1 MRHVTATVDR
11 IGLLQ
16 IDSVNVL
23 TRAHYLPLFSRLGPY
38 DRALLDR
45 ASGRAP
51 RRLVEYW
58 AHEASLVP
66 PSTQRL
72 LRWRMRR
79 SEEAWGGMRSIAAQ
93 RPDLVQAVRD
103 ELKDRTVPM
112 TAGQVEA
119 ALEHDVPRA
128 KVDWGWNW
136 SEVKRALEFLFY
148 AGEISSAGRT
158 TSFERRYAV
167 PGAGPAARRRRRA
180 GPQRPRG
187 VRRADPDRGPGARR
201 RERALPARLLP
212 APSGRL
218 ARGGRRTGRQPASC
232 CPWRSRAGGR
242 PGYLHRD
249 ARLPRRVDARAL
261 LVPFDPLVWFR
272 WRAEHLFG
280 FHYRIEIYVPAEKR
294 VHGYY
299 VLPFLLGD
307 RLVARVDLKADRQ
320 SGALLVRS
328 AYAEDHAPPETAAEL
343 AAELHDMARWLDL
356 DDVRVEE
363 RGDLAAALSVEVS
376 AGLSPSTVPAS
387 ARRTPARRRR
397 RPGRR
402 RGRADRRR
410 RAGSS
415 RPSRSP
421 GAAPQRRRSTVTP
434 DQPTATA
441 AASGSC
447 RSSARSSGQPRVGRG
462 QRGPCPGSSRYASA
476 SRGDPRAE
484 RPGGRAAGAGPA
496 TAGAPAP

>member
-1 MRHVTATVDR
+1 MTASATVTRTVQRLSLPRARRVAIAAQGLAAPRPAAPTMRQLTATVER

-38 DRALLDR
+38 DRSLLDR
-45 ASGRAP
+45 ASSRAP

-103 ELKDRTVPM
+103 ELADRTVPM

-128 KVDWGWNW
+128 RVDWGWNW

-167 PGAGPAARRRRRA
+167 PDRVLPRAVVAAPDLSDHESFVALTRIAARAHGVASEPCLRDYFRLRPDDSRA
-180 GPQRPRG
+180 AVATLVESG
-187 VRRADPDRGPGARR
+187 
-201 RERALPARLLP
+201 ELLP
-212 APSGRL
+212 VEVEG
-218 ARGGRRTGRQPASC
+218 
-232 CPWRSRAGGR
+232 WGR
-242 PGYLHRD
+242 PAYLHRD

-280 FHYRIEIYVPAEKR
+280 FHYRIEIYTPAEKR
-294 VHGYY
+294 VFGYY

-307 RLVARVDLKADRQ
+307 RLVARVDLKADRR

-328 AYAEDHAPPETAAEL
+328 AYAEEHAPPSMAWEL
-343 AAELHDMARWLDL
+343 AAELREMARWLGL
-356 DDVRVEE
+356 DEVRVED
-363 RGDLAAALSVEVS
+363 RGDLAAALSVEV
-376 AGLSPSTVPAS
+376 
-387 ARRTPARRRR
+387 AR
-397 RPGRR
+397 
-402 RGRADRRR
+402 
-410 RAGSS
+410 
-415 RPSRSP
+415 
-421 GAAPQRRRSTVTP
+421 
-434 DQPTATA
+434 
-441 AASGSC
+441 
-447 RSSARSSGQPRVGRG
+447 
-462 QRGPCPGSSRYASA
+462 
-476 SRGDPRAE
+476 
-484 RPGGRAAGAGPA
+484 
-496 TAGAPAP
+496 

>member
-1 MRHVTATVDR
+1 MTTPVRLSAARARRVAIAAQGLATSRPTGPGMRQVTATVER

-45 ASGRAP
+45 AAARAP
-51 RRLVEYW
+51 RRLAEYW

-66 PSTQRL
+66 PSTLRL

-79 SEEAWGGMRSIAAQ
+79 SEEAWGGIRSIAAQ

-103 ELKDRTVPM
+103 ELKDRSVPM

-136 SEVKRALEFLFY
+136 SEVKRALEYLFY

-167 PGAGPAARRRRRA
+167 PERVLPRAMLDAADPTDEEAFLELTRIAARAHGVASEPCLRDYFRL
-180 GPQRPRG
+180 RPVDSQAAVATLVETG
-187 VRRADPDRGPGARR
+187 
-201 RERALPARLLP
+201 ELLP
-212 APSGRL
+212 VEVEG
-218 ARGGRRTGRQPASC
+218 
-232 CPWRSRAGGR
+232 WGR

-249 ARLPRRVDARAL
+249 ARLPRRVAARAL

-280 FHYRIEIYVPAEKR
+280 FRYRIEIYVPAEKR

-299 VLPFLLGD
+299 VLPFLLGE
-307 RLVARVDLKADRQ
+307 RLVARVDLKADRAA
-320 SGALLVRS
+320 GALLVRS
-328 AYAEDHAPPETAAEL
+328 AYAEDHAPPETAEQLAVEL
-343 AAELHDMARWLDL
+343 REMAGWLDL
-356 DDVRVEE
+356 DDVVVED
-363 RGDLAAALSVEVS
+363 RGDLAR
-376 AGLSPSTVPAS
+376 GLAVTL
-387 ARRTPARRRR
+387 
-397 RPGRR
+397 
-402 RGRADRRR
+402 GRAP
-410 RAGSS
+410 
-415 RPSRSP
+415 RPS
-421 GAAPQRRRSTVTP
+421 
-434 DQPTATA
+434 
-441 AASGSC
+441 
-447 RSSARSSGQPRVGRG
+447 
-462 QRGPCPGSSRYASA
+462 
-476 SRGDPRAE
+476 
-484 RPGGRAAGAGPA
+484 
-496 TAGAPAP
+496 